1 MDEEKQLEKKQNNR
15 QVSTIEVRG
24 FQGPIPPPE
33 VIEAYERIVPGSAK
47 QIMKTWEKQV
57 GHRIEKETRGSKSDA
72 LNSLLGVVSAFI
84 IAMATVLGGVWVM
97 LSGSVWA
104 GGIFGGLGL
113 VGLVS
118 VFIYG
123 TRSRSRRLERE
134 DQRRQR

>member
-72 LNSLLGVVSAFI
+72 LNSLLGIISAFI

-97 LSGSVWA
+97 LKGFVWGGGFLGVSGL
-104 GGIFGGLGL
+104 LGL
-113 VGLVS
+113 VY
-118 VFIYG
+118 VFIDG
-123 TRSRSRRLERE
+123 TKNKREERE
-134 DQRRQR
+134 EQRRQR